1 MDVHLQMLIM
11 VYISG
16 QINNNFGS
24 DGRPTL
30 YPGSPSYYVTLSAS
44 NFDVTAGSVSVT
56 LTYYELIK

>member
-24 DGRPTL
+24 DGR
-30 YPGSPSYYVTLSAS
+30 PSYYVTLSAS

-56 LTYYELIK
+56 LTYYEL